1 MILAMN
7 FSLNVH
13 ANKKVD
19 FGTIS
24 IKADQITFND
34 AMEKLSFNNNIEISF
49 DKYVITGNTGIFSYK
64 SEQLEIVGMPASIN
78 SDEIDGTANLFIIY
92 PDKSL
97 EMIGNAKLNNKG
109 NNVTSN
115 LITYQ
120 MSADK

>member
-7 FSLNVH
+7 FSLNVQ

-34 AMEKLSFNNNIEISF
+34 AMEKLSLNNNIEISF
-49 DKYVITGNTGIFSYK
+49 DKYLITGNTGILSYK
-64 SEQLEIVGMPASIN
+64 SEQLEIAGMPASIN

-92 PDKSL
+92 PNKSL

>member
-7 FSLNVH
+7 FSLNVQ
-13 ANKKVD
+13 ANKRMN
-19 FGTIS
+19 FGSIS

-64 SEQLEIVGMPASIN
+64 SEQLEIAGMPASIN

-92 PDKSL
+92 PNKSL

>member
-1 MILAMN
+1 
-7 FSLNVH
+7 
-13 ANKKVD
+13 
-19 FGTIS
+19 
-24 IKADQITFND
+24 
-34 AMEKLSFNNNIEISF
+34 
-49 DKYVITGNTGIFSYK
+49 
-64 SEQLEIVGMPASIN
+64 MPASIN

-92 PDKSL
+92 PNKSL

>member
-7 FSLNVH
+7 FSLNIQ

-34 AMEKLSFNNNIEISF
+34 AMEKLSLNNNIEISF
-49 DKYVITGNTGIFSYK
+49 DKYVITGNTGILSYK
-64 SEQLEIVGMPASIN
+64 SEQLEIAGMPASIN

-92 PDKSL
+92 PNKSL

>member
-7 FSLNVH
+7 FSLNVQ

-34 AMEKLSFNNNIEISF
+34 AMEKLSLNNNIEISF
-49 DKYVITGNTGIFSYK
+49 DKYVITGNTGILSYK
-64 SEQLEIVGMPASIN
+64 SEQLEIAGMPASIN

-92 PDKSL
+92 PNKSL

>member
-7 FSLNVH
+7 FYLNVQ
-13 ANKKVD
+13 ASKKVD
-19 FGTIS
+19 FGSIS

-64 SEQLEIVGMPASIN
+64 SEQLEIAGMPASIN

-92 PDKSL
+92 PNKSL